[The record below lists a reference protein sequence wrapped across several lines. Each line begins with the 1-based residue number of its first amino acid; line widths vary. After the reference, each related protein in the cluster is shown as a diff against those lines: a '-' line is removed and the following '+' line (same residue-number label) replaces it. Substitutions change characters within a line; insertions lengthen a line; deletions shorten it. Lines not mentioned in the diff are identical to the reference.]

1 MYSVAVGASV
11 RGALSYWLASSMS
24 GGAFSWVR
32 FLTKSVRG
40 AMVPSGL
47 GRQGP
52 QRRRLPARVTP
63 ALKKELV
70 ERDTSPNKARYH
82 YTPGNLGTRGVKR
95 GQQ

>member
-32 FLTKSVRG
+32 FLAKLVRG

-47 GRQGP
+47 GCRGP

-70 ERDTSPNKARYH
+70 ERGTAANKAWYR
-82 YTPGNLGTRGVKR
+82 YTPGNLNTNYE
-95 GQQ
+95 